1 MNTTTK
7 EKRENKRAFFTLED
21 NITAAIETQKKPFKK
36 VPVTLLSISARGIS
50 FLIARQKISGI
61 EDGDRLTVSGIDA
74 PHPLGF
80 IDTAEAEI
88 KYILDFEVNI
98 RVAIGCEFIKISEID
113 VEKIENYVA
122 YRLREMGLDEKT
134 K

>member
-21 NITAAIETQKKPFKK
+21 KITAAIETQKRPFKK
-36 VPVTLLSISARGIS
+36 IPVTLLSISVRGIS

-61 EDGDRLTVSGIDA
+61 EEGDRLTISGIDA
-74 PHPLGF
+74 PEPLGF

-88 KYILDFEVNI
+88 KYILDLEVNI
-98 RVAIGCEFIKISEID
+98 RVAIGCEFIKISD
-113 VEKIENYVA
+113 SYVGKIEDYVA
-122 YRLREMGLDEKT
+122 YRLREMGLEEKS